1 MNLKIPNPQIK
12 QLRQLNKGDLFGEI
26 YGSYNL
32 DLSEQGE
39 IKVNQRLSRI
49 FNNDTSDTVII
60 GDSNFGRCWGFVRGN
75 FDATEKWWTGAGSV
89 LFRTSDTDYSSNWA
103 KDTLTTGDGTPT
115 DLSHLLS
122 DMIRFE
128 GALIVSTSTDLH
140 KLASSSWDRSWW
152 QTTLAQSTLTSGIY
166 HPLHSW
172 ERTLLIGDAN
182 NLHIID
188 RNNIVSSS
196 RITLAPEFYI
206 MKIISRIDKIWILT
220 RNIYDQE
227 AIIFEWD
234 GKSNTYLRQFSAKAS
249 QCLSGIVSKNGIAY
263 VINSNGQLL
272 AYTGSG
278 FEEVA
283 SLPVFNKKVF
293 RLTDAV
299 VDDVTNITW
308 DDGYTVSRMVNPN
321 GMGIV
326 DDKIYINLS
335 GSIGTTTSQVLEEM
349 LSGIWIYDN
358 EIGLY
363 HAYSL
368 TQNNSIN
375 IHDYGTAVMEYVGAF
390 QVVDKN
396 MFIVGGTI
404 YTDNL
409 STKVNSLFK
418 KNITASPVKANS
430 GFVIYSRILSSEIQN
445 IWHKIWIKFKEMS
458 VSTDKIVVK
467 KRIKRNYDLP
477 FRVSI
482 TWTSATTFTTTNSNF
497 SLASVGNEIFV
508 IAGKNSGLTAH
519 ITNIAEA
526 GGTYTITIDETGLV
540 SSGTAHIYIRDWV
553 KVGSFT
559 DTNLTNKQLVEF
571 ALGGE
576 STYIDIKIVLFFSDE
591 LQSLEEIT
599 ITSKSNLKIE

>member
-103 KDTLTTGDGTPT
+103 KDTLTTGDGPPT

-140 KLASSSWDRSWW
+140 KLASSSLDRSWW
-152 QTTLAQSTLTSGIY
+152 QTTLGQSTLTSGLY

-196 RITLAPEFYI
+196 RITLPPEFYI

-326 DDKIYINLS
+326 DDKIYIN
-335 GSIGTTTSQVLEEM
+335 
-349 LSGIWIYDN
+349 
-358 EIGLY
+358 
-363 HAYSL
+363 
-368 TQNNSIN
+368 

-467 KRIKRNYDLP
+467 KRIKRNYNLP

-591 LQSLEEIT
+591 LQS
-599 ITSKSNLKIE
+599 